1 MATKD
6 TVKKL
11 LRQQESPIVVVAP
24 GSKAALFLNPSK
36 VKNENP
42 VLEPI
47 KDSNFSNLNFKS
59 REEDS
64 GIKGDDEKGEED
76 PGGGIDVV
84 SLDSVEIVYPP
95 KKIYINGQL
104 HWEYEI
110 YIKNTSKFP
119 DTVEWVDIQKEKKTE
134 VGNG

>member
-6 TVKKL
+6 SIKKL
-11 LRQQESPIVVVAP
+11 IRQQETPPVVVSP
-24 GSKAALFLNPSK
+24 GSKAALFLNPNK
-36 VKNENP
+36 VKNANP
-42 VLEPI
+42 SVVIP
-47 KDSNFSNLNFKS
+47 KDNNFSNFNLKVRDN
-59 REEDS
+59 
-64 GIKGDDEKGEED
+64 DEVGNPKDPED
-76 PGGGIDVV
+76 PGGEVDVV

-134 VGNG
+134 VGNA

>member
-6 TVKKL
+6 SIKKL
-11 LRQQESPIVVVAP
+11 IRQQETPPVVVSP
-24 GSKAALFLNPSK
+24 GSKAALFLNPNK
-36 VKNENP
+36 VKNANP
-42 VLEPI
+42 SVVIPKVRDEDGVG
-47 KDSNFSNLNFKS
+47 DS
-59 REEDS
+59 EETP
-64 GIKGDDEKGEED
+64 D
-76 PGGGIDVV
+76 PGGEVDVV
-84 SLDSVEIVYPP
+84 SLDSIEIVYPP

-134 VGNG
+134 VGNA

>member
-1 MATKD
+1 MATRD
-6 TVKKL
+6 SIKKL
-11 LRQQESPIVVVAP
+11 IRQQEAPPIVVAP
-24 GSKAALFLNPSK
+24 GSKAALFLNPNK

-42 VLEPI
+42 VVVLP
-47 KDSNFSNLNFKS
+47 KDNNFSNLNFKA
-59 REEDS
+59 REDES
-64 GIKGDDEKGEED
+64 GVKGSENEGND
-76 PGGGIDVV
+76 PGGEIDVV
-84 SLDSVEIVYPP
+84 SLDSIEIVYPP

-134 VGNG
+134 VGNA